1 LSASKIPKAA
11 RGDRLMSGGGTP
23 GGNARGG
30 DEKAVLELKRQLAQV
45 CVRVSKGEGESESR
59 GLNAEG

>member
-1 LSASKIPKAA
+1 
-11 RGDRLMSGGGTP
+11 MSGGGTP